1 MTPSGGGPEEA
12 RPSGH
17 SLEAPLPGRRTA
29 LVAGAVGRLGEALLS
44 AVVSSPRYET
54 VRVLIDRPLASTVAG
69 LAGITLESI
78 ADPGYAWTGAPRKG
92 APGSARAG
100 DSRAAGTGE
109 LDVFACWTDPADPL
123 ARTPNGR
130 DAAYTAITDPAA
142 LRRLASAATARGARR
157 LLILAPLAAWQQV
170 SAAERMLPQAM
181 ELELA
186 ALAVPTVIVMRPT
199 TERGPS
205 ASGTR
210 MQRLVRFYLSQLRFM
225 LPSSTHALRSIEI
238 ARAALAL
245 MAEADAPG
253 LRVVTLDEI
262 RQHALQR
269 NPGPNR

>member
-78 ADPGYAWTGAPRKG
+78 ADPGYAWTG
-92 APGSARAG
+92 
-100 DSRAAGTGE
+100 E

-142 LRRLASAATARGARR
+142 LRRLATAATARGARR

-199 TERGPS
+199 TERGPA

-269 NPGPNR
+269 HPGPNR